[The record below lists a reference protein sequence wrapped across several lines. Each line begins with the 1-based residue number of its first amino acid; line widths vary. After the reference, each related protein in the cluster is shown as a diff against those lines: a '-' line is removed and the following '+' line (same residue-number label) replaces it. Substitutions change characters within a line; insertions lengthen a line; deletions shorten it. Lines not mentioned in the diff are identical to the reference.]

1 MSTFDEKLQYI
12 QEELTVRSVILYSD
26 ALFLQELRRVGQE
39 YIKVDLT
46 MD

>member
-12 QEELTVRSVILYSD
+12 QEELTVRSVILYCD
-26 ALFLQELRRVGQE
+26 TLFLQELRRIGQE